1 MSKLYENIFVLS
13 RGNKLDLGKKIRIA
27 REEQGL
33 NQTELANMLNITS
46 RTLQNYEYGT
56 SVPDIKIVQEMAK
69 IFKVK
74 NSYFLDDD
82 FDVSIDV
89 SPVVS
94 NQNSVISP
102 SNLKPKN
109 KSNDKISNG
118 LSVSVHNSS
127 TNMSISPEKSEKL
140 QKMQNLI
147 SEQENKLINL
157 RFFPNVSAAAGYG
170 ANNDNESFE
179 SIPVTASFLTTI
191 LRIPA
196 KQYDVI
202 NVLGNSMEPF
212 LKDGDM
218 VLVLPTYEASNGEI
232 VIANLDGDLYVKKLL
247 KDPIK
252 KRIRLTSMNELYE
265 DIVVEND
272 ELDQLKIVGVVKKVL
287 PSGAISI

>member
-1 MSKLYENIFVLS
+1 MDLAQKIRSLREDKEWTQGDLAEKSGVGKSSIQLYES
-13 RGNKLDLGKKIRIA
+13 GK
-27 REEQGL
+27 G
-33 NQTELANMLNITS
+33 NITQ
-46 RTLQNYEYGT
+46 LNLE
-56 SVPDIKIVQEMAK
+56 KIASAFGVN
-69 IFKVK
+69 V
-74 NSYFLDDD
+74 SYFL
-82 FDVSIDV
+82 
-89 SPVVS
+89 
-94 NQNSVISP
+94 
-102 SNLKPKN
+102 
-109 KSNDKISNG
+109 NDKMSNS
-118 LSVSVHNSS
+118 LSISVHKSS
-127 TNMSISPEKSEKL
+127 PNMSISPEKSEL

-170 ANNDNESFE
+170 ANNDNESFK

-218 VLVLPTYEASNGEI
+218 VLVLPTHEASNGEI
-232 VIANLDGDLYVKKLL
+232 VIANLGGDLYVKKIL

-265 DIVVEND
+265 DIVVEDD

>member
-1 MSKLYENIFVLS
+1 MI
-13 RGNKLDLGKKIRIA
+13 GAKIRAI
-27 REEQGL
+27 REEKGL
-33 NQTELANMLNITS
+33 SQKDFASQFGIS
-46 RTLQNYEYGT
+46 YGTLQSYEYGET
-56 SVPDIKIVQEMAK
+56 QPKANFLKSIAEYFNIDISFFYEKESRQSVAK
-69 IFKVK
+69 VSPNNK
-74 NSYFLDDD
+74 NSVANHL
-82 FDVSIDV
+82 SLKT
-89 SPVVS
+89 
-94 NQNSVISP
+94 QND
-102 SNLKPKN
+102 L
-109 KSNDKISNG
+109 
-118 LSVSVHNSS
+118 
-127 TNMSISPEKSEKL
+127 SISPEKSEKL
-140 QKMQNLI
+140 QKLQALMQ
-147 SEQENKLINL
+147 EQENKLINL

-191 LRIPA
+191 LRLPA

-218 VLVLPTYEASNGEI
+218 VLVFPTHEASNGEI
-232 VIANLDGDLYVKKLL
+232 VIANLGGDLYVKKLL

-265 DIVVEND
+265 DIVVEDD

>member
-1 MSKLYENIFVLS
+1 MDLAQKIRSLREDKEWTQGDLAEKSGVGKSSIQLYES
-13 RGNKLDLGKKIRIA
+13 GK
-27 REEQGL
+27 G
-33 NQTELANMLNITS
+33 NITQ
-46 RTLQNYEYGT
+46 LNLE
-56 SVPDIKIVQEMAK
+56 KIASAFGVN
-69 IFKVK
+69 V
-74 NSYFLDDD
+74 SYFL
-82 FDVSIDV
+82 
-89 SPVVS
+89 
-94 NQNSVISP
+94 
-102 SNLKPKN
+102 
-109 KSNDKISNG
+109 NDKMSNS
-118 LSVSVHNSS
+118 LSISVHKSS
-127 TNMSISPEKSEKL
+127 PNMSISPEKSEKL

-170 ANNDNESFE
+170 ANNDNESFK

-202 NVLGNSMEPF
+202 NVLGN
-212 LKDGDM
+212 
-218 VLVLPTYEASNGEI
+218 GEI
-232 VIANLDGDLYVKKLL
+232 VIANLGGDLYVKKLL

-265 DIVVEND
+265 DIVVEDD

>member
-1 MSKLYENIFVLS
+1 MDLAQKIRSLREDKEWTQGDLAEKSGVGKSSIQLYES
-13 RGNKLDLGKKIRIA
+13 GK
-27 REEQGL
+27 G
-33 NQTELANMLNITS
+33 NITQ
-46 RTLQNYEYGT
+46 LNLE
-56 SVPDIKIVQEMAK
+56 KIASAFGVN
-69 IFKVK
+69 V
-74 NSYFLDDD
+74 SYFL
-82 FDVSIDV
+82 
-89 SPVVS
+89 
-94 NQNSVISP
+94 
-102 SNLKPKN
+102 
-109 KSNDKISNG
+109 NDKMSNS
-118 LSVSVHNSS
+118 LSISVHKSS
-127 TNMSISPEKSEKL
+127 PNMSISPEKSEKL

-170 ANNDNESFE
+170 ANNDNESFK

-218 VLVLPTYEASNGEI
+218 VLVLPTHEASNGEI
-232 VIANLDGDLYVKKLL
+232 VIANLGGDLYVKKLL

-252 KRIRLTSMNELYE
+252 KRIRLTSMNKLYE
-265 DIVVEND
+265 DIVVEDD

-287 PSGAISI
+287 PSGLISA

>member
-1 MSKLYENIFVLS
+1 MDLAQKIRSLREDKEWTQGDLAEKSGVGKSSIQLYES
-13 RGNKLDLGKKIRIA
+13 GK
-27 REEQGL
+27 G
-33 NQTELANMLNITS
+33 NITQ
-46 RTLQNYEYGT
+46 LNLE
-56 SVPDIKIVQEMAK
+56 KIASAFGVN
-69 IFKVK
+69 V
-74 NSYFLDDD
+74 SYFL
-82 FDVSIDV
+82 
-89 SPVVS
+89 
-94 NQNSVISP
+94 
-102 SNLKPKN
+102 
-109 KSNDKISNG
+109 NDKMSNS
-118 LSVSVHNSS
+118 LSISVHKSS
-127 TNMSISPEKSEKL
+127 PNMSISPEKSETL
-140 QKMQNLI
+140 QKMQKVIN
-147 SEQENKLINL
+147 EQENKLINL

-170 ANNDNESFE
+170 ANNDNESFK

-218 VLVLPTYEASNGEI
+218 VLVLPTHEASNGEI
-232 VIANLDGDLYVKKLL
+232 VIANLGGDLYVKKLL

-265 DIVVEND
+265 DIVVEDD

>member
-1 MSKLYENIFVLS
+1 MDLAQKIRSLREDKEWTQGDLAEKSGVGKSSIQLYES
-13 RGNKLDLGKKIRIA
+13 GK
-27 REEQGL
+27 G
-33 NQTELANMLNITS
+33 NITQ
-46 RTLQNYEYGT
+46 LNLE
-56 SVPDIKIVQEMAK
+56 KIASAFGVN
-69 IFKVK
+69 V
-74 NSYFLDDD
+74 SYFL
-82 FDVSIDV
+82 
-89 SPVVS
+89 
-94 NQNSVISP
+94 
-102 SNLKPKN
+102 
-109 KSNDKISNG
+109 NDKMSNS
-118 LSVSVHNSS
+118 LSISVHKSS
-127 TNMSISPEKSEKL
+127 PNMSISPEKSEKL

-170 ANNDNESFE
+170 ANNDNESFK

-218 VLVLPTYEASNGEI
+218 VLVLPTHEASNGEI
-232 VIANLDGDLYVKKLL
+232 VIANLGGDLYVKKLL

-265 DIVVEND
+265 DIVVEDD

-287 PSGAISI
+287 PSCAISI